1 MRILLANPRGFCA
14 GVGMAI
20 EVVDQ
25 ILALCPDD
33 PIYVFHEIVHNK
45 HVVRRFQHRGVTFV
59 EDVSDVP
66 QGSIVIFSAHGI
78 SPTVRA
84 TARERRL
91 TAIDATCPL
100 VTKVH
105 MEAIRYAKQGYQ
117 ILLIGHADHQE
128 VVGTRGEA
136 PDAIQIVES
145 PADIPHLRI
154 HDTNKLTYL
163 TQTTLSVD
171 DAEVIIKAL
180 KEAFPNIK
188 APPSSDICYATT
200 NRQQAV
206 REFAPEC
213 DVVLVVGSQNSSN
226 SKRLTE
232 IAEHQGVRAHLI
244 DDVSELDS
252 SWFSGDETVL
262 VTAGASAPEYLVAD
276 VCKRLIE
283 TYGGAIDV
291 RTTVNEDIEFQIP
304 KSLKDLMR
312 NHDVDPSQRRIRVT
326 PPEITA
332 EAYGA
337 TPLTVGAT

>member
-25 ILALCPDD
+25 VLALCPDE
-33 PIYVFHEIVHNK
+33 PIYVYHEIVHNK
-45 HVVRRFQHRGVTFV
+45 HVVRRFEERGVEFV
-59 EDVSDVP
+59 EDVSEVP
-66 QGSIVIFSAHGI
+66 EGSIVIFSAHGI
-78 SPTVRA
+78 SPQVKA
-84 TARERRL
+84 AARDRNL
-91 TAIDATCPL
+91 TSIDATCPL

-136 PDAIQIVES
+136 PDAIQVVES
-145 PADIPHLRI
+145 PDDISMLTI
-154 HDTNKLTYL
+154 HDPNKLTYL

-171 DAEVIIKAL
+171 DAEVIISAL
-180 KEAFPNIK
+180 KKAFPNIK
-188 APPSSDICYATT
+188 APPTSDICYATT
-200 NRQQAV
+200 NRQAAV

-213 DVVLVVGSQNSSN
+213 DLVLVVGSQNSSN

-232 IAEHQGVRAHLI
+232 IAEHQGISAYLI
-244 DDVSELDS
+244 DDVSELDPT
-252 SWFSGDETVL
+252 WFHADQTVL

-276 VCKRLIE
+276 VCKRLVDDHGGTIE
-283 TYGGAIDV
+283 L
-291 RTTVNEDIEFQIP
+291 RTTVNEDVEFQIP
-304 KSLKDLMR
+304 KSLKDIMR
-312 NHDVDPSQRRIRVT
+312 GHGVDPSKRRIRVT

>member
-25 ILALCPDD
+25 VLALCPDE

-45 HVVRRFQHRGVTFV
+45 HVVRRFEERGVVFV
-59 EDVSDVP
+59 EDVSEVP
-66 QGSIVIFSAHGI
+66 ERAIVIFSAHGI

-91 TAIDATCPL
+91 TTIDATCPL

-105 MEAIRYAKQGYQ
+105 MEAIRYARQGYQ

-136 PDAIQIVES
+136 PGSIQVVES
-145 PADIPHLRI
+145 PDDIPALTI
-154 HDTNKLTYL
+154 HDPNKLTYL

-171 DAEVIIKAL
+171 DAEVIISAL

-188 APPSSDICYATT
+188 APPTSDICYATT
-200 NRQQAV
+200 NRQAAV

-213 DVVLVVGSQNSSN
+213 DLVLVVGSQNSSN

-232 IAEHQGVRAHLI
+232 ISEHQGVPAHLI
-244 DDVSELDS
+244 DDVSELDPD
-252 SWFSGDETVL
+252 WFHADQTVL

-276 VCKRLIE
+276 VCKRLVETHGGTIE
-283 TYGGAIDV
+283 L
-291 RTTVNEDIEFQIP
+291 RTTVNEDVEFQIP
-304 KSLKDLMR
+304 KSLKDIMR
-312 NHDVDPSQRRIRVT
+312 DAGVDPSQRRIRVT

>member
-25 ILALCPDD
+25 VLALCPDE
-33 PIYVFHEIVHNK
+33 PIYVYHEIVHNK
-45 HVVRRFQHRGVTFV
+45 HVVRRFEERGVEFV
-59 EDVSDVP
+59 EDVAEVP
-66 QGSIVIFSAHGI
+66 EGSIVIFSAHGI
-78 SPTVRA
+78 SPQVKA
-84 TARERRL
+84 AARDRNL
-91 TAIDATCPL
+91 TPIDATCPL

-136 PDAIQIVES
+136 PDAIQVVES
-145 PADIPHLRI
+145 PEDIPSLTI
-154 HDTNKLTYL
+154 HDPNKLTYL

-171 DAEVIIKAL
+171 DAEVIISAL

-188 APPSSDICYATT
+188 APPTSDICYATT
-200 NRQQAV
+200 NRQAAV

-213 DVVLVVGSQNSSN
+213 DLVLVVGSQNSSN

-232 IAEHQGVRAHLI
+232 IAEHQGIPAYLI
-244 DDVSELDS
+244 DDVSELDP
-252 SWFSGDETVL
+252 SWFHGDQTVL

-276 VCKRLIE
+276 VCRRLIE
-283 TYGGAIDV
+283 DHGGTIEL
-291 RTTVNEDIEFQIP
+291 RTTVNEDVEFQIP
-304 KSLKDLMR
+304 KSLKDIMR
-312 NHDVDPSQRRIRVT
+312 GNGVDPSSRRIRVT

-337 TPLTVGAT
+337 TPLTVGVT